1 LKFLYGSDSTSML
14 LRLSK
19 LTAIKLGHGLI
30 QLNGLILSS
39 DFLQVFVKNR
49 REILDIDSRYL
60 LHTKKL

>member
-14 LRLSK
+14 LRLRE

>member
-14 LRLSK
+14 LRLRK